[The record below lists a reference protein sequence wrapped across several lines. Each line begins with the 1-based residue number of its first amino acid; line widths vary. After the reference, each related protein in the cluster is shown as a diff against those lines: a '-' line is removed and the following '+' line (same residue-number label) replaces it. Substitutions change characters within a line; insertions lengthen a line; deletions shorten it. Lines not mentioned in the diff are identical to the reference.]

1 MTDFP
6 KSNEL
11 NRTSETSN
19 PFEGHIRWS
28 EWRAPIVECREC
40 RFFDAIP
47 GTDAGI
53 CHRYPHQ
60 EVVEQEYWCGEFVR
74 VNSRME
80 TK

>member
-6 KSNEL
+6 KSPEL
-11 NRTSETSN
+11 NKNSSSN

-28 EWRAPIVECREC
+28 EWSSPLVECREC

-60 EVVEQEYWCGEFVR
+60 EVVEREYWCGEFVR
-74 VNSRME
+74 NNSRME
-80 TK
+80 NK